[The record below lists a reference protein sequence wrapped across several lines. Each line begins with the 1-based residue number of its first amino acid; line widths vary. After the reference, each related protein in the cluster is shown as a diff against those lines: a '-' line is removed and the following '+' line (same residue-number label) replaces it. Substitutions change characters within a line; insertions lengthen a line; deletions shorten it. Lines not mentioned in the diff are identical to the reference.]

1 MLDESAWES
10 GAMSNARFRLGLVVG
25 KFAPL
30 HLGHEMVIARA
41 AECCERVLVL
51 SYSKP
56 SPEGCGVPQRRAWL
70 EMRFPARDKFDV
82 RVLDDEQVAASC
94 LARHVV
100 PREMPRDDEPE
111 GAVHQAYLVWLLHEV
126 LGCHPDAMF
135 GSEDYVHACAAL
147 MGRAAG
153 GSVEPVVVDLERVR
167 VPVRATEVRRDPIRY
182 RRFLAPEV
190 ASTFVRRVGLIGGES
205 TGKTSLARALAER
218 LGTTWVAEYGRER
231 WELQGGRLSE
241 LDLLAIAEEQIR
253 REDAALGRAHGWL
266 VCDTTPWTT
275 LGYAHWMF
283 GRADQRLETLARR
296 RYDRLVLCAPDF
308 EFVQDGTRRDSRFR
322 QRQHAWYLDGIRS
335 SGSPWFFAE
344 GPIDSRVDAI
354 VRWLGVATEG

>member
-1 MLDESAWES
+1 MHGEYAWES
-10 GAMSNARFRLGLVVG
+10 GAMSRARFRLGLVVG

-56 SPEGCGVPQRRAWL
+56 SPEGCGLLQRRAWL
-70 EMRFPARDKFDV
+70 EMRFPSREKFDV
-82 RVLDDEQVAASC
+82 RVLDDEEVAASC

-100 PREMPRDDEPE
+100 PREMPRDDDPD
-111 GAVHQAYLVWLLHEV
+111 GTVHQAYLVWLLHDV
-126 LGCHPDAMF
+126 LGCRPDAMF

-147 MGRAAG
+147 IGRVG
-153 GSVEPVVVDLERVR
+153 GSRVEPMVVDLERSS
-167 VPVRATEVRRDPIRY
+167 VPVRATQVRRDPIGY

-231 WELQGGRLSE
+231 WELQDGHLSE
-241 LDLLAIAEEQIR
+241 ADLLAIAEEQIR
-253 REDAALGRAHGWL
+253 REDAALGRARGWL

-283 GRADQRLETLARR
+283 GRADQRLESIARR

-308 EFVQDGTRRDSRFR
+308 QFVQDGTRRDSDFR
-322 QRQHAWYLDGIRS
+322 QQQHAWYLQGIRS
-335 SGSPWFFAE
+335 RGSPWILAE
-344 GPIDSRVDAI
+344 GSIDSRVDEI
-354 VRWLGVATEG
+354 VRWLGVAPEE